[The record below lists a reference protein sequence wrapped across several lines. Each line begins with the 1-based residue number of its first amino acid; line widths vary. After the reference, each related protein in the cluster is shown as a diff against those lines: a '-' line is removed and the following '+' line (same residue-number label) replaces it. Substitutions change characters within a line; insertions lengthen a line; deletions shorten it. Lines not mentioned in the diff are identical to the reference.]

1 MILVARFEDEKPVPS
16 VVKAGN
22 RFRETCRCL
31 LFALEI
37 HGTFG
42 TFGSDPSL
50 AQVECCDN
58 HGDS

>member
-31 LFALEI
+31 LFAPEI

-42 TFGSDPSL
+42 TFGSDSESGPSL
-50 AQVECCDN
+50 VP
-58 HGDS
+58 